1 MKAPK
6 FISTTIERRY
16 WRQLLLDLKQKG
28 VDVSQLDGYALGL
41 LACNLSTIEECRAD
55 INERGTHIQ
64 MAGDRGHMVSKRNPS
79 LELLKEAQQQ
89 VKFYL
94 SQFHMTPSSR
104 GKVLIAGVFQDDG
117 DGWDEV

>member
-6 FISTTIERRY
+6 FVSTNIECRY
-16 WRQLLLDLKQKG
+16 WEQLVVDLKQKC

-41 LACNLSTIEECRAD
+41 LACNLATIEECRAD
-55 INERGTHIQ
+55 IRERGSHIQ
-64 MAGDRGHMVSKRNPS
+64 MAGDRGHVVSKRNPS

-94 SQFHMTPSSR
+94 TQFNMTPSSR
-104 GKVLIAGVFQDDG
+104 GKALVTGVFQDDC

>member
-6 FISTTIERRY
+6 FISTSIERRY
-16 WRQLLLDLKQKG
+16 WRQLLIDLKQKG
-28 VDVSQLDGYALGL
+28 VDISQLDGYALGL
-41 LACNLSTIEECRAD
+41 LACNLATIEECRAD
-55 INERGTHIQ
+55 ISERGTHIQ
-64 MAGDRGHMVSKRNPS
+64 MAGDRGHIVSKRNPS

-104 GKVLIAGVFQDDG
+104 GKVLFTGVIVDDG
-117 DGWDEV
+117 DGWDQV

>member
-6 FISTTIERRY
+6 FVSTTIERRY
-16 WRQLLLDLKQKG
+16 WRQLVVELQQQA
-28 VDVSQLDGYALGL
+28 VDVRQLDSYALGL
-41 LACNLSTIEECRAD
+41 LVCNLATIEECRAD
-55 INERGTHIQ
+55 IRERGSHIQ

-94 SQFHMTPSSR
+94 SQFNMTPSSR
-104 GKVLIAGVFQDDG
+104 GKVLITGLVSE